1 VLCLSF
7 LPADWAQFWA
17 QFLTQFWPA
26 LAATLIGA
34 FFGLRWALK
43 AEHAREQRSRDVQE
57 AALLRAAKD
66 AVNTNIE
73 WGGQLK
79 VILGDKG
86 VPSFETD
93 VGLLDVILPR
103 LAELSVD
110 TKLLAELNRFRSRL
124 HDINRL
130 LDYMLDLSRL
140 THMDVKAMT
149 QTGEGVLGTI
159 AVLEGSGRTLPPL
172 IDARLTALEGPR
184 RPWWKFWDK

>member
-1 VLCLSF
+1 MLCLSF

-43 AEHAREQRSRDVQE
+43 AEHAREQRSRGVQE

-66 AVNTNIE
+66 AVNTNIQ
-73 WGGQLK
+73 WGSQVK
-79 VILGDKG
+79 VILKKNSLPD
-86 VPSFETD
+86 FEMD

-110 TKLLAELNRFRSRL
+110 TKLLAELNGFRSRL
-124 HDINRL
+124 HDINRM
-130 LDYMLDLSRL
+130 LDYMLDLSLL
-140 THMDVKAMT
+140 THKDVRAMA
-149 QTGEGVLGTI
+149 QAEEGVLRTI
-159 AVLEGSGRTLPPL
+159 AVLEGETPV
-172 IDARLTALEGPR
+172 AHR
-184 RPWWKFWDK
+184 RAAHGH

>member
-43 AEHAREQRSRDVQE
+43 AEHAREQRSRGVQE

-66 AVNTNIE
+66 AVNTNIQ
-73 WGGQLK
+73 WGSQVK
-79 VILGDKG
+79 VILKKNSLPD
-86 VPSFETD
+86 FEMD

-110 TKLLAELNRFRSRL
+110 TKLLAELNGFRSRL
-124 HDINRL
+124 HDINRM
-130 LDYMLDLSRL
+130 LDYMLDLSLL
-140 THMDVKAMT
+140 THKDVRAMA
-149 QTGEGVLGTI
+149 QAEEGVLRTI
-159 AVLEGSGRTLPPL
+159 AVLEGSGQRLPSL
-172 IDARLTALEGPR
+172 IEGRLTALEAPR
-184 RPWWKFWDK
+184 RPRWKFLSG